1 MKISKLLNEKRIIG
15 QFAYLIFKVYHKITN
30 YFSNNV
36 DFDFLNVKS
45 PKVYIPYHPNPES
58 NLFGHI
64 ELFKTYLNNKLD
76 LLNVHIQHGVILGKL
91 VQDIMINSFA
101 DTIITFSEK
110 RKLLIQNST
119 DKNIIAVGPYIRYAQ
134 NRLSIKDF
142 NNLKNKYGKILLV
155 FPAHSSVDRTK
166 ISFDQLSLINKIK
179 ELVAKYNI
187 KTVFINLFYS
197 DCNKQAIDFYEQE
210 GFKVC
215 SAGYWLSKDFLPNLR
230 TIIELSDFTM
240 SNRMGTHIGY
250 CLALN
255 KPHYIFKQEHNEEF
269 IGLKG
274 KEDLEQTL
282 TNEYYSKIDSDRIES
297 VFRDEKFIIS
307 NEQIEIVNEFWGND
321 IFLSPEEIIDVV
333 TFLRHDKTK

>member
-1 MKISKLLNEKRIIG
+1 MKLSKLLNENRTIG
-15 QFAYLIFKVYHKITN
+15 GSIYFFLKIYHKTKVY
-30 YFSNNV
+30 FSKKG
-36 DFDFLNVKS
+36 DFDFLDVKS
-45 PKVYIPYHPNPES
+45 PKIFIPYHPNPES

-64 ELFKTYLNNKLD
+64 ELFKRYINNNLD

-91 VQDIMINSFA
+91 VQEIMINSFA
-101 DTIITFSEK
+101 DTIITYGENRK
-110 RKLLIQNST
+110 RLIQKT
-119 DKNIIAVGPYIRYAQ
+119 TPKKVIAVGPYIRYAKS
-134 NRLSIKDF
+134 RLTIDELGK
-142 NNLKNKYGKILLV
+142 LKNLYGKTLLV

-166 ISFDQLSLINKIK
+166 ISFDQISLVRKIK
-179 ELVAKYNI
+179 EIVVKNDI

-197 DCNKQAIDFYEQE
+197 DCNKEAIDYYEKE

-215 SAGYWLSKDFLPNLR
+215 TAGYWLSDNFLPNLR

-255 KPHYIFKQEHNEEF
+255 KPHYIFNQDHNEEF

-297 VFRDEKFIIS
+297 VFMEENFTIS
-307 NEQIEIVNEFWGND
+307 YKQIEIVNEFWGND
-321 IFLSPEEIIDVV
+321 IFYQPEELVN
-333 TFLRHDKTK
+333 LLS